1 METIHINISGRQT
14 RPIAMHHTTE
24 EWDELARYEPL
35 TTVFHNNH
43 TWLVINTIP
52 ETLVGSENM
61 SPNTDI
67 VNWCPFARHFFLTTQ
82 AMEAGDITA
91 RINGVVTRI
100 PIGTNGQ
107 ILAVDDGTLQWI
119 DVSLEGGR
127 VLGTVVDSRGF
138 ANNRGQSDV
147 AVEAFAFKN
156 RKPYYESLLTGMFKY
171 RDTDGNTGRITPNP
185 WTVANDIH
193 RTAQTAYTRTG
204 RTNTG
209 RNIPTGQGFETT
221 LNATLLPPEVRAG
234 LLTSSNNSA
243 TSTPLT
249 NEGQIRNGRFYR
261 TLNNDAFGGLL
272 NFDQPRTTDDPWRG
286 YTAPQID
293 NQENS
298 FELNPNDPNYYNED
312 HVQEALSLTTTG
324 TRGST
329 LTLATNHN
337 RATGEW
343 DIFNSATAPNDR
355 GLEVI
360 DWVETQDL
368 FFIFLCKPVGDDDE
382 NNRTLWAMGGIEL
395 YQRSTN
401 RTTARLCWTNSRNA
415 MFGAFNALETGG
427 GAGSRGFTTQALYRA
442 PQFTYKLREL
452 TQISVAGA
460 YDALF
465 NADDDFQYSN
475 AFQIPA
481 DSLTTGGHFAV
492 RMVDG
497 TYQLHAPFHDGTQ
510 RDNTSTALRE
520 YPASVTNRDLFVFNG
535 QDRSSFTATQNPW
548 AGTSGATTP
557 DQAIQIGANFEF
569 WKTGDST
576 ITGSLRLNNEA
587 GRTERNYTV
596 GNSETIIQLKM
607 ITIWEIPYVNNFTP
621 RTPTGGTD
629 RPSNPPGN
637 VITNLALSYAGVAD
651 GSEARN
657 HPTTLQR
664 LQSSRY
670 PARLVLIALTEEGNV
685 WACGEDSTRGAL
697 FSNAPTALN
706 VDGVD
711 PINMIQQTANE
722 FTSVDR
728 VEYILNTQ
736 DDLAVRLGGGYDVS
750 FDIEHVNRLSLIRGN
765 SIYVR
770 ETAMQ
775 ASWQGAWLLA
785 GSLGYVNVGDRRTLC
800 PLFYDSHD
808 WITGSTSAATILT
821 LNISA
826 MNTRMSIS
834 GGTHTYNF
842 GRTHPTTVT
851 WGNERVLCVRRTYEY
866 TLDIGSIG
874 RLFWINH
881 HLYCINNHGT
891 LLRSFVLDEPTI
903 TESANNGVGAGENT
917 LFTWSHLTGMFNPVP
932 SVSERTQLFG
942 REL

>member
-14 RPIAMHHTTE
+14 RPIAMHHTTA

-82 AMEAGDITA
+82 ATMAGDITA

-127 VLGTVVDSRGF
+127 VLGAVVDSRGF

-156 RKPYYESLLTGMFKY
+156 RKPYYESLLTGAY
-171 RDTDGNTGRITPNP
+171 LWRDTDGRTGRINPNSY
-185 WTVANDIH
+185 TIENDIH
-193 RTAQTAYTRTG
+193 RRSGTGYVRRGFSLFSYRTP
-204 RTNTG
+204 R
-209 RNIPTGQGFETT
+209 GQGFETVF
-221 LNATLLPPEVRAG
+221 NATLLPPEIRAG

-243 TSTPLT
+243 TSTPLS

-261 TLNNDAFGGLL
+261 TLNNDAFGGML

-286 YTAPQID
+286 FVGTQVD
-293 NQENS
+293 NDSNH
-298 FELNPNDPNYYNED
+298 LDINPNDPNYYNES

-324 TRGST
+324 TVGSA

-343 DIFNSATAPNDR
+343 DIFNSTTAPNDR

-395 YQRSTN
+395 HARTSN
-401 RTTARLCWTNSRNA
+401 RTTARLCWTNRAN
-415 MFGAFNALETGG
+415 MRQTTGG
-427 GAGSRGFTTQALYRA
+427 GVGSRGLTTQGIYRA
-442 PQFTYKLREL
+442 PQFTYRIREL
-452 TQISVAGA
+452 TQISASGA

-475 AFQIPA
+475 LFQIPA

-497 TYQLHAPFHDGTQ
+497 SYQLHAPFHDNTQ
-510 RDNTSTALRE
+510 RDSTATALRS

-535 QDRSSFTATQNPW
+535 QDRSSYTATQNPW
-548 AGTSGATTP
+548 CGTSGAT
-557 DQAIQIGANFEF
+557 DGDEAIQIGANFEF

-576 ITGSLRLNNEA
+576 ITGSLRLNDDA
-587 GRTERNYTV
+587 TRTERNYTV
-596 GNSETIIQLKM
+596 GNNETIVQLKM
-607 ITIWEIPYVNNFTP
+607 ITIWHIPYVNNFTT
-621 RTPTGGTD
+621 RTTTFTAD
-629 RPSNPPGN
+629 RPANPPA
-637 VITNLALSYAGVAD
+637 TSRWWLFRPTHLTMSYAGFAD
-651 GSEARN
+651 GSENRDITG
-657 HPTTLQR
+657 TTTR
-664 LQSSRY
+664 LRSSRY
-670 PARLVLIALTEEGNV
+670 PARLALIALTEEGNV
-685 WACGEDSTRGAL
+685 WVAGEDSDRGAL
-697 FSNAPTALN
+697 FSVNPVALN
-706 VDGVD
+706 GGGD
-711 PINMIQQTANE
+711 PIMMTQQTGDE
-722 FTSVDR
+722 FMNVDR
-728 VEYILNTQ
+728 IEYILNTQ
-736 DDLAVRLGGGYDVS
+736 DDLEIRLGGGSDLS
-750 FDIEHVNRLSLIRGN
+750 FDVETVNRLSLIRGN

-770 ETAMQ
+770 ETAFQ
-775 ASWQGAWLLA
+775 ATWQLA
-785 GSLGYVNVGDRRTLC
+785 SVLPGSIGTVDTDRNLSC
-800 PLFYDSHD
+800 ALFYGTQD
-808 WITGSTSAATILT
+808 WNDTSTTPRLETSAMYIRGLETT
-821 LNISA
+821 
-826 MNTRMSIS
+826 
-834 GGTHTYNF
+834 GDHTYNF
-842 GRTHPTTVT
+842 GRDDQTHTS
-851 WGNERVLCVRRTYEY
+851 WGNERVMCVVRTYEY

-903 TESANNGVGAGENT
+903 TASELDGTGDEENT
-917 LFTWSHLTGMFNPVP
+917 LFTWTHLTGMFNPVP